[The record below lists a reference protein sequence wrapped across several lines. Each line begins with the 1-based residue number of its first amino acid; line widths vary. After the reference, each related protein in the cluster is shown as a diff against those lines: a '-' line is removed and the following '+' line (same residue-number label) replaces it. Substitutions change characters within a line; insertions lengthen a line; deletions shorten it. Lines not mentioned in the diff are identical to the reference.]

1 MRVLIDKNIPL
12 IKGLLDSVAEVVY
25 LEPSAFTPDSVKNAD
40 ALIIR
45 TRTKCDKDLLSDST
59 VKFIATATI
68 GYDHIDT
75 DYCKKT
81 GIAWTNA
88 PGCNADSVCN
98 YVDAAIRYVLPDY
111 NGKTIG
117 IVGVGNVGSRVY
129 RQALSMGMRPLL
141 NDPPLQQSG
150 NMQYK
155 FTSLESI
162 AAEADIITFHVPLN
176 AETHHIINARF
187 LAKCKPD
194 AIIINASR
202 GEILSTED
210 ALAASQKFVIDCWE
224 NEPSP
229 NLQLLSKALLAT
241 PHIAGYSIDGKAGGT
256 VMAVNA
262 VSEFFGLGVKVSVSD
277 LGLPPKDYTK
287 TYNIEADSE
296 SLKHNPQKFEWFRNH
311 YPVRRDLIFP
321 VEHL

>member
-12 IKGLLDSVAEVVY
+12 IRGLLDGAADVLY
-25 LEPSAFTPDSVKNAD
+25 LESSAFTPDTVKKAD

-45 TRTKCDKDLLSDST
+45 TRTKCNEALLYNSS

-75 DYCKKT
+75 DYCSRA
-81 GIAWTNA
+81 GIEWTNA

-98 YVDAAIRYVLPDY
+98 YVDAAIRYVLPNY
-111 NGKTIG
+111 KGKTIG

-129 RQALSMGMRPLL
+129 RQALSMGVKPLL
-141 NDPPLQQSG
+141 NDPPLQQKG
-150 NMQYK
+150 CVQYN
-155 FTSLESI
+155 FTPLETI

-176 AETHHIINARF
+176 ADTHHIINAEF
-187 LAKCKPD
+187 LAKCKQD

-202 GEILSTED
+202 GEILSTSD
-210 ALAASQKFVIDCWE
+210 AIKATQKFVIDCWE
-224 NEPSP
+224 NEPDIDQTL
-229 NLQLLSKALLAT
+229 LQKALLAT

-262 VSEFFGLGVKVSVSD
+262 VSEFFGLGVKVSVND
-277 LGLPPKDYTK
+277 LGLPPKDYTAK
-287 TYNIEADSE
+287 YDIEADST
-296 SLKHNPQKFEWFRNH
+296 SLKLEPQKFEWFRNH
-311 YPVRRDLIFP
+311 YPMRRDLI
-321 VEHL
+321 VMYDV

>member
-1 MRVLIDKNIPL
+1 MRILIDKHIPL
-12 IKGLLDSVAEVVY
+12 INGLLDGVAEVVY

-45 TRTKCDKDLLSDST
+45 TRTKCDKALLSGSS

-75 DYCKKT
+75 DYCNKACIK
-81 GIAWTNA
+81 WTNA

-98 YVDAAIRYVLPDY
+98 YIDAAIRYVLP
-111 NGKTIG
+111 NFKGKTIG
-117 IVGVGNVGSRVY
+117 IIGVGNVGSRVY
-129 RQALSMGMRPLL
+129 RQSLSMGMRPLL

-150 NMQYK
+150 SVQYN
-155 FTSLESI
+155 FTPLESI
-162 AAEADIITFHVPLN
+162 VAEADIITFHVPLN
-176 AETHHIINARF
+176 AETHHIINADF

-202 GEILSTED
+202 GEILSTQD
-210 ALAASQKFVIDCWE
+210 ALNATQKFVIDCWE

-229 NLQLLSKALLAT
+229 NLQLLNKALLAT
-241 PHIAGYSIDGKAGGT
+241 PHIAGYSIDGKANGT

-262 VSEFFGLGVKVSVSD
+262 VSDYFGLGVKVSVSD

-287 TYNIEADSE
+287 TYNIEADSK
-296 SLKHNPQKFEWFRNH
+296 SLKREPQKFEWFRNH
-311 YPVRRDLIFP
+311 YPARRDLLFS